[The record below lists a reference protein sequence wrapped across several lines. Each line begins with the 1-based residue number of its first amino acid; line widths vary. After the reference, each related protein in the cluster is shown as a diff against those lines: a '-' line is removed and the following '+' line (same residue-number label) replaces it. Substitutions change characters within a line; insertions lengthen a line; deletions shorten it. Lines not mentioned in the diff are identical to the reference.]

1 MRASLFFLGT
11 SAPDAG
17 PDDMP
22 AVALK
27 AGSSLILLDSGE
39 GVQHKLASVGFGL
52 SKVSN
57 VLITH
62 LHGDH
67 VLGLV
72 PFIQTRTLMFKPA
85 PPLTIFGPPGLVKY
99 LNESFNSLHF
109 DPGSNLEVQELK
121 GPEELR
127 DRGATIR
134 AKLLDHTVFA
144 IGYLVSLSE
153 NFSVCY
159 LTDTRPL
166 AGEDLELS
174 CSVLIHDST
183 FSWIDL
189 DRAKEF
195 KHSTALEAA
204 VFATKTKA
212 RILFLYHIS
221 SRYRNRMFLESEAR
235 RYHPNSYAAAKY
247 MRLSLVL

>member
-1 MRASLFFLGT
+1 LKASLFFLGT
-11 SAPDAG
+11 GAPDAG
-17 PDDMP
+17 SDDMP
-22 AVALK
+22 AVAVK
-27 AGSSLILLDSGE
+27 AGSTLILLDSGE
-39 GVQHKLASVGFGL
+39 GVQHKLASMGFGL

-85 PPLTIFGPPGLVKY
+85 PPLTIFGPPGLMKY
-99 LNESFNSLHF
+99 LNESFSSLHF
-109 DPGSNLEVQELK
+109 DPGRSLEVQELK
-121 GPEELR
+121 GPDELR
-127 DRGATIR
+127 DRGVTIR
-134 AKLLDHTVFA
+134 AMLLDHTVFT
-144 IGYLVSLSE
+144 IGYLVSLS
-153 NFSVCY
+153 NDFSMCY

-166 AGEDLELS
+166 AGEDLGLS

-195 KHSTALEAA
+195 KHTTALEAA
-204 VFATKTKA
+204 TFAIKTKA

-221 SRYRNRMFLESEAR
+221 SRYRNRTFLENEAR
-235 RYHPNSYAAAKY
+235 RHHLNSYATAKY
-247 MRLSLVL
+247 MRLSLIL